1 MVFAWHKCLRLLSW
15 EFTSKCHLLIPKLE
29 VSDLENLDL
38 THSSAGESPLSSRSS
53 KKAVGTRKEK
63 NYRKQSLESGVR
75 NWFGL
80 FSTTQRSNMRH
91 SQKDQLDGC
100 TPISRKKFKGKHEK
114 QPLSLK
120 VCRKKV
126 WNIHTYLYILFHS
139 ESLPAVYL
147 PDRPFVSNA
156 SSPSQRSHKRKL
168 WPFCLILEFKHA
180 FCSPLVVARVAV
192 FNFAPAIIICPE
204 GNLASTQENRLRVRI
219 Y

>member
-91 SQKDQLDGC
+91 SQKDQLAGC

-120 VCRKKV
+120 KSAVKKFETFIHICIFYFTASHFLLFIYLTGLLFRTPLRHHNVRTSANFDRSAWFWNSNMPFALPCSCACRS
-126 WNIHTYLYILFHS
+126 F
-139 ESLPAVYL
+139 
-147 PDRPFVSNA
+147 
-156 SSPSQRSHKRKL
+156 
-168 WPFCLILEFKHA
+168 
-180 FCSPLVVARVAV
+180 
-192 FNFAPAIIICPE
+192 
-204 GNLASTQENRLRVRI
+204 
-219 Y
+219 

>member
-91 SQKDQLDGC
+91 SQKDQLAGC

-139 ESLPAVYL
+139 ESLLLFIYL
-147 PDRPFVSNA
+147 TGLLFRTPLRHHNVRTSANFDRSAWFWNSNMPFA
-156 SSPSQRSHKRKL
+156 L
-168 WPFCLILEFKHA
+168 LILH
-180 FCSPLVVARVAV
+180 L
-192 FNFAPAIIICPE
+192 
-204 GNLASTQENRLRVRI
+204 Q
-219 Y
+219 